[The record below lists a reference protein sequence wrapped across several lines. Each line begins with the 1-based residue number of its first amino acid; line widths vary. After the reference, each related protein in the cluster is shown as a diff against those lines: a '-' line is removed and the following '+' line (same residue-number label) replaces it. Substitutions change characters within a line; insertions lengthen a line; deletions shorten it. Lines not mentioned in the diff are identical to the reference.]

1 MAEDVELDDAAKR
14 IQTMWRGKQARDQVE
29 AIKIEVQMT
38 NEAEIKMKNDVRA
51 LRPPAPP
58 LPSAPAPPRPAPP
71 RPHRHLSPRDACCAW
86 QTVTR
91 VNDYRIG
98 KKLGQGAYGMVLKG
112 SKDHKDYAIK
122 V

>member
-1 MAEDVELDDAAKR
+1 M
-14 IQTMWRGKQARDQVE
+14 
-29 AIKIEVQMT
+29 
-38 NEAEIKMKNDVRA
+38 
-51 LRPPAPP
+51 
-58 LPSAPAPPRPAPP
+58 
-71 RPHRHLSPRDACCAW
+71 
-86 QTVTR
+86 TR